1 MSISAL
7 RERVRSELTSFAW
20 DQWAQMGVFAPTER
34 RDHWAAD
41 PEALLLFSLEI
52 GRDDPRLF
60 DEVLDWMLTN
70 ERLVSVQRLRNLSA
84 GEEDRDLAEAALTW
98 VASQRPSARFKPLAD
113 TGSRSG
119 NPRPLFR
126 TVAQQVRSPDEV
138 FLTFDLLK
146 PDTPPSGK
154 SQPPDPEL
162 PINFAFRMRHLF
174 GLGSR
179 AEVVRYLITF
189 SEAAVPA
196 QSVAEA
202 AGYAKRNVNETL
214 AALVASRTVTTFEVG
229 NERRYLLNRAL
240 WDQLLE
246 LQPGARPTYRDW
258 PRLLSALRRLT
269 RWLEDTR
276 LDQLSPY
283 MLASEAR
290 TLMDELE
297 SSLATA
303 SVLLPSAAN
312 AQGEEYWT
320 VFEERVD
327 QVLSALK
334 YGWV

>member
-1 MSISAL
+1 MSISTL
-7 RERVRSELTSFAW
+7 RDRVRSELTSCAW
-20 DQWAQMGVFAPTER
+20 DQWAQMGVFAPSER

-70 ERLVSVQRLRNLSA
+70 ERLVSVQRLRNLSTDD
-84 GEEDRDLAEAALTW
+84 DRDLAEAALAW
-98 VASQRPSARFKPLAD
+98 VARHGPSARFKPLAG
-113 TGSRSG
+113 TPKHGG

-138 FLTFDLLK
+138 FLSFGLLK

-154 SQPPDPEL
+154 SRQPDTER
-162 PINFAFRMRHLF
+162 PINFAVRLRNLF

-189 SEAAVPA
+189 SETAVPA

-214 AALVASRTVTTFEVG
+214 TALVASRTVTTFEVG

-240 WDQLLE
+240 WGQLLE
-246 LQPGARPTYRDW
+246 LQPGSWPTYRDW

-269 RWLEDTR
+269 RWLEDSK

-283 MLASEAR
+283 MLGSEAR
-290 TLMDELE
+290 TLMDELG

-303 SVLLPSAAN
+303 GILLPSTAS
-312 AQGEEYWT
+312 AQGEKYWP
-320 VFEERVD
+320 VFEESVERA
-327 QVLSALK
+327 LSALTH
-334 YGWV
+334 GWV

>member
-1 MSISAL
+1 
-7 RERVRSELTSFAW
+7 
-20 DQWAQMGVFAPTER
+20 MGVFAPTDR
-34 RDHWAAD
+34 RDRWAAD
-41 PEALLLFSLEI
+41 PEALLLFSFEI

-70 ERLVSVQRLRNLSA
+70 ERLVSVQRLRNLST
-84 GEEDRDLAEAALTW
+84 GEEDRALAEAALTW
-98 VASQRPSARFKPLAD
+98 VARHGPSARFKPLAG
-113 TGSRSG
+113 TRKQSG

-126 TVAQQVRSPDEV
+126 TAAHQVRSPDEV
-138 FLTFDLLK
+138 FLSFGLLK

-154 SQPPDPEL
+154 SRPPDPGL

-189 SEAAVPA
+189 SETAVPA
-196 QSVAEA
+196 QSIAEA

-258 PRLLSALRRLT
+258 PRLLSALRRLN
-269 RWLEDTR
+269 RWLEDSK
-276 LDQLSPY
+276 LDQLSSY

-290 TLMDELE
+290 TLMDELG
-297 SSLATA
+297 SGLATA
-303 SVLLPSAAN
+303 GVLLPSTAS

-320 VFEERVD
+320 VFEESVERT
-327 QVLSALK
+327 LSALTN
-334 YGWV
+334 GWV

>member
-34 RDHWAAD
+34 RDRWAAD

-52 GRDDPRLF
+52 GRDEPRLF

-119 NPRPLFR
+119 NLRPLFR

-154 SQPPDPEL
+154 SQPPNPEL

-303 SVLLPSAAN
+303 SVLLPSTAN

-320 VFEERVD
+320 VFEEQVD
-327 QVLSALK
+327 QILSALK

>member
-1 MSISAL
+1 MSIPTL
-7 RERVRSELTSFAW
+7 RDRVRNELTSFAW
-20 DQWAQMGVFAPTER
+20 DQWAQMGVFAPSER
-34 RDHWAAD
+34 RDQWAAD

-70 ERLVSVQRLRNLSA
+70 ERLVSVQRLRNLSTDDD
-84 GEEDRDLAEAALTW
+84 ERELAEAALAW
-98 VASQRPSARFKPLAD
+98 VAHHGPSARFKPLAGRRKQ
-113 TGSRSG
+113 TG

-126 TVAQQVRSPDEV
+126 TVAQEVRSPDEV

-146 PDTPPSGK
+146 PDTPPGGK
-154 SQPPDPEL
+154 SRPPDPGL

-189 SEAAVPA
+189 SETAVPA
-196 QSVAEA
+196 QSIAEA

-229 NERRYLLNRAL
+229 NERRYLVSRAH

-258 PRLLSALRRLT
+258 PRLLFALRRLY
-269 RWLEDTR
+269 RWFEDTK
-276 LDQLSPY
+276 LDQLSRY

-290 TLMDELE
+290 TLMNELE

-303 SVLLPSAAN
+303 SVLLPSTAS
-312 AQGEEYWT
+312 AQGEDYWA
-320 VFEERVD
+320 VFEQSVD
-327 QVLSALK
+327 QVLSALTH
-334 YGWV
+334 GWV